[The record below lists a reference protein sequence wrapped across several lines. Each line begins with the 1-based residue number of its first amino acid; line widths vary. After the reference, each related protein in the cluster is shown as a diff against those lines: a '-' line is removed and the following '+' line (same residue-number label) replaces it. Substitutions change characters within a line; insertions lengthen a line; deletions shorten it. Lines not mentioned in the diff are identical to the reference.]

1 MKSKYFFVDVFSDV
15 QSAVET
21 TNEYESSS
29 VIDNDLYMILFISGI
44 ISNFTNLGESAP
56 NSEE

>member
-15 QSAVET
+15 QSAVVT
-21 TNEYESSS
+21 TNEYGSSS
-29 VIDNDLYMILFISGI
+29 ISDNDLYMILFISGI